1 MQTLILFSSSLPDTL
16 PHLCAVTPRWSSTL
30 HIACSLTSVNLLIQ
44 NQLPHL
50 LPFCQGK
57 IQGIKSVG
65 GAQVVP
71 PPPPVRVYPSFP
83 SMKQLGVSITTLP
96 WMQIHCKV
104 TPHSPVFHQASLTVC
119 RYPLILLGRE
129 RHCGS
134 EVFCPRT
141 QHKGPFTQV
150 SNSDLSESW
159 ALTTRPQH
167 LPHHWKRITYPSI
180 ILA

>member
-1 MQTLILFSSSLPDTL
+1 MQTLILFSPPLPDTL
-16 PHLCAVTPRWSSTL
+16 PHLCAVALRWYLTP
-30 HIACSLTSVNLLIQ
+30 HIARGLASVNLLIQ

-65 GAQVVP
+65 GAQAV
-71 PPPPVRVYPSFP
+71 PSFP

-96 WMQIHCKV
+96 WMKIHCKV
-104 TPHSPVFHQASLTVC
+104 TPHFPVFHQASLTVC

-150 SNSDLSESW
+150 SNSGLSESW

-167 LPHHWKRITYPSI
+167 LPLHQKRITYPSI

>member
-1 MQTLILFSSSLPDTL
+1 MQTLILFSPPLPDTL
-16 PHLCAVTPRWSSTL
+16 PHLCAVTLRWYLTP
-30 HIACSLTSVNLLIQ
+30 HIAVVSPLSISSSRTSCPICYLFVREKSRVQSLQ
-44 NQLPHL
+44 
-50 LPFCQGK
+50 
-57 IQGIKSVG
+57 VG
-65 GAQVVP
+65 PKQCP

-83 SMKQLGVSITTLP
+83 SMKQLEVSITTLP

-104 TPHSPVFHQASLTVC
+104 TPHFPVFHQASLTVC
-119 RYPLILLGRE
+119 RYPLISLGRE

-167 LPHHWKRITYPSI
+167 LPLHWKRITYPSI

>member
-1 MQTLILFSSSLPDTL
+1 MVLNSSYCPWSHLCQS
-16 PHLCAVTPRWSSTL
+16 PHLEPVAPSVTFLLGKNLGYKVCRWGPSS
-30 HIACSLTSVNLLIQ
+30 
-44 NQLPHL
+44 
-50 LPFCQGK
+50 
-57 IQGIKSVG
+57 
-65 GAQVVP
+65 

-96 WMQIHCKV
+96 WMKIHCKV
-104 TPHSPVFHQASLTVC
+104 TPHSPVFHQASLMVC

-150 SNSDLSESW
+150 SNSDLSESC

-167 LPHHWKRITYPSI
+167 LPLHWKRITYPSI

>member
-1 MQTLILFSSSLPDTL
+1 MQTLILFSPSLPDTL
-16 PHLCAVTPRWSSTL
+16 PHLCAVTPRWSLTP
-30 HIACSLTSVNLLIQ
+30 HIARGLASVNLLIQ

-65 GAQVVP
+65 GAQAVP
-71 PPPPVRVYPSFP
+71 PCPPPPSFP

-104 TPHSPVFHQASLTVC
+104 TPHSPVFHQASPMVC
-119 RYPLILLGRE
+119 RYPLIILGRE

-150 SNSDLSESW
+150 SNSDLSESL

-167 LPHHWKRITYPSI
+167 LPLHQKRITYLSI

>member
-1 MQTLILFSSSLPDTL
+1 MQTLILFSPPLPHTL
-16 PHLCAVTPRWSSTL
+16 PHLCAVTPRWSLTP
-30 HIACSLTSVNLLIQ
+30 HIARGLTSVNLLI
-44 NQLPHL
+44 QLPHL

-65 GAQVVP
+65 GAQAV

-83 SMKQLGVSITTLP
+83 SMKQLGVLITTLP

-104 TPHSPVFHQASLTVC
+104 TPHSPVFHQASLMVC

-129 RHCGS
+129 RHCGI
-134 EVFCPRT
+134 EVFCLRT

-167 LPHHWKRITYPSI
+167 LPLHQKRITYPSI